1 MIERNTRMAMKL
13 SLAGMIAVFSMLPLW
28 SPPARAQDADI
39 CTDRIKGGNKVEA
52 CTRAFNAGGT
62 PANRAEYLAHRGNSY
77 LADRAFDKAMADY
90 EAGVKLDARC
100 ARCYAGR
107 AGYYLLAVKQYDLA
121 IRDANK
127 ALELLPGLAIAITI
141 RDSAMRQRR

>member
-1 MIERNTRMAMKL
+1 MKL
-13 SLAGMIAVFSMLPLW
+13 CFAGMIAVFVVLLAPSV
-28 SPPARAQDADI
+28 RAQDADI
-39 CTDRIKGGNKVEA
+39 CTDRIKGGDKKEA

-62 PANRAEYLAHRGNSY
+62 TANRAEYLAHRGNSY
-77 LADRAFDKAMADY
+77 LADRAFDRAMADY
-90 EAGVKLDARC
+90 EAGVKLDNRC

-107 AGYYLLAVKQYDLA
+107 ASYYLLAAKQYDLA

-141 RDSAMRQRR
+141 RDAAMRQRR